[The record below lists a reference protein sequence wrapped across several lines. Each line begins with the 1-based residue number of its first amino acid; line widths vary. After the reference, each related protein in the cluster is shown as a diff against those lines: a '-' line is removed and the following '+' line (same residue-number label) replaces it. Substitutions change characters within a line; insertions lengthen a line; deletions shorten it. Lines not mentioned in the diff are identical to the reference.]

1 MASTTGTPRPPG
13 TMLPSPELLP
23 DVLPTDR
30 LRKNGI
36 ARPEVRAELRRIP
49 NARNAFTVV
58 AALAQS
64 AGVVIWAGWTGTW
77 WSYLLAFLVM
87 GRGHCQINILGHEAA
102 HKLLFTNRFA
112 NDAAGRWLCAYP
124 GLQGMLSYRRAHLA
138 HHRDEMG
145 PEEPDF
151 GLYEGY
157 PISSDSLR
165 RKLTRDLLFVSG
177 YKNVRALGKAARRPG
192 AISREARQVIAVQ
205 LVMFAAAVAWGKPLL
220 YPVCWLAPWM
230 SVWKV
235 SNRLR
240 AIAEHGGMARS
251 DDRRET
257 THVIRQSLI
266 ARFLF
271 VPYNTGWH
279 LAHHVD
285 IAVPFR
291 HLPAFHA
298 ELVASGWL
306 VPEIEYPSYRALWTK
321 LSSGERRA
329 RPTRGERAEA
339 TSSFLP
345 A

>member
-1 MASTTGTPRPPG
+1 MAT
-13 TMLPSPELLP
+13 TMLPASKLLP

-36 ARPEVRAELRRIP
+36 ARPDVRAELRRIP
-49 NARNAFTVV
+49 NARNALTVV
-58 AALAQS
+58 AALTQTV
-64 AGVVIWAGWTGTW
+64 GVVAWAGRTGTW

-102 HKLLFTNRFA
+102 HKLLFSHRGA
-112 NDAAGRWLCAYP
+112 NDAVGRWLCAYP
-124 GLQGMLSYRRAHLA
+124 GLQGMLSYRKAHLA

-157 PISSDSLR
+157 PISPDSLR

-177 YKNVRALGKAARRPG
+177 YKNLRVLGRIARRPG
-192 AISREARQVIAVQ
+192 GGGQEARQVIAVQ

-230 SVWKV
+230 STWKV

-251 DDRRET
+251 ADRRET
-257 THVIRQSLI
+257 THVIRQSRL
-266 ARFLF
+266 ARFLI

-291 HLPAFHA
+291 HLPAFHD
-298 ELVASGWL
+298 ELVRSGWL
-306 VPEIEYPSYRALWTK
+306 VPEIEYPSYLALWRK
-321 LSSGERRA
+321 LASGERRP